1 MGDAQL
7 VFGWRTA
14 LLLLLSLQSLIL
26 AAGLAYQPRNRAA
39 NRILA
44 AFLVVVT
51 GVMTPY
57 TIGFAGFY
65 DAWMGLTFAPFA
77 LPLFLAPLLY
87 GYTHALARGVPPAGW
102 RWHLAPGFAQLAYM
116 SAAFLLP
123 FDLKMQWARQGD
135 GPWVSNG
142 VSLAVTVGLVAYT
155 VAALRLLRAY
165 RAGLAD
171 QRSDD
176 DRFAARWLG
185 RVLAAMG
192 AATVT
197 WTAWQV
203 WGLATGRFDY
213 FEFFWL
219 HLALGLLG
227 LALGVEGWRQAGL
240 GFVPL
245 LEAEPASVAEHD
257 WSAAGADIERRTREA
272 GWWREPELTL
282 PGLARRLGTNSGR
295 VSRAINLGLGMNF
308 SAFVN
313 GLRAEGVAGALADR
327 PDADLLDLAFDMG
340 FASKASFNRAFR
352 ARFGMAPSQ
361 YRRTVSDP
369 AFPRTDSKL
378 RRADA
383 GPASG

>member
-14 LLLLLSLQSLIL
+14 LLALLSVEILIL
-26 AAGLAYQPRNRAA
+26 AAALAIQPRNRAA

-44 AFLVVVT
+44 AFLVVVI

-87 GYTHALARGVPPAGW
+87 GYTHALVRGHPPRLW
-102 RWHLAPGFAQLAYM
+102 RWHLAPGFAQLIYM
-116 SAAFLLP
+116 TAAFLLP
-123 FDLKMQWARQGD
+123 FELKMAWADRGD
-135 GPWVSNG
+135 GPWVSNL
-142 VSLAVTVGLVAYT
+142 VSLGVTVGLIAYSF
-155 VAALRLLRAY
+155 AALRLLRAY
-165 RAGLAD
+165 RTGLAD

-185 RVLAAMG
+185 RVLFAMG
-192 AATVT
+192 AATLI
-197 WTAWQV
+197 WSAWQV
-203 WGLATGRFDY
+203 WGLATRRVDY

-219 HLALGLLG
+219 HLAFGFIG
-227 LALGVEGWRQAGL
+227 LALGVEGWRHAAL
-240 GFVPL
+240 RFAPL
-245 LEAEPASVAEHD
+245 VEADAAPTADRD
-257 WSAAGADIERRTREA
+257 WSAVAADIERRTREA
-272 GWWREPELTL
+272 GWWSEPELSL
-282 PGLARRLGTNSGR
+282 PGLARLLGTNTGR
-295 VSRAINLGLGMNF
+295 VSRAINIGLGMNF

-313 GLRAEGVAGALADR
+313 GLRAEGVAEALRAR
-327 PDADLLDLAFDMG
+327 PEADLLDLAFDMG

-361 YRRTVSDP
+361 YRRHASDHD
-369 AFPRTDSKL
+369 FPPPDPKL
-378 RRADA
+378 RRAGTGS
-383 GPASG
+383 GPG

>member
-14 LLLLLSLQSLIL
+14 LLLLLSVQILIL
-26 AAGLAYQPRNRAA
+26 ALALALQPRNRAA

-44 AFLVVVT
+44 AFLVVVV

-87 GYTHALARGVPPAGW
+87 GYTHALVRGRPPASW
-102 RWHLAPGFAQLAYM
+102 RRHLAPGFAQLAYM
-116 SAAFLLP
+116 TLAFLLP
-123 FDLKMQWARQGD
+123 FDTKMAWADRVD
-135 GPWVSNG
+135 GPWVSNL
-142 VSLAVTVGLVAYT
+142 VSLGVTVGLIAYSL
-155 VAALRLLRAY
+155 AALRLLRAY
-165 RAGLAD
+165 RTGLAN

-176 DRFAARWLG
+176 DRFAARWLA
-185 RVLAAMG
+185 RVLTAMG
-192 AATVT
+192 AATAI
-197 WTAWQV
+197 WSAWQV

-219 HLALGLLG
+219 HLAFGFIG
-227 LALGVEGWRQAGL
+227 LALGIEGWRHAAL
-240 GFVPL
+240 RFAPL
-245 LEAEPASVAEHD
+245 VEADAAPPADRDWPAVAAE
-257 WSAAGADIERRTREA
+257 IERRTREA
-272 GWWREPELTL
+272 GWWREPELSL
-282 PGLARRLGTNSGR
+282 PGLARLLGTNTGR

-313 GLRAEGVAGALADR
+313 GLRAEGVAAAIMER
-327 PDADLLDLAFDMG
+327 PDADLLELAFDMG

-361 YRRTVSDP
+361 YRRHASDHDFPP
-369 AFPRTDSKL
+369 ADPKL
-378 RRADA
+378 RRADD
-383 GPASG
+383 

>member
-14 LLLLLSLQSLIL
+14 LLLLLSVQCLIL
-26 AAGLAYQPRNRAA
+26 AAALAVQPRNRAA

-65 DAWMGLTFAPFA
+65 DAWMWLTFVPFA

-87 GYTHALARGVPPAGW
+87 GYTHALARGAAPAHW
-102 RWHLAPGFAQLAYM
+102 RLHLAPGFAQLIYLT
-116 SAAFLLP
+116 AAFLLP
-123 FDLKMQWARQGD
+123 FELKMAWARQGD
-135 GPWVSNG
+135 GPWVSNLLSLG
-142 VSLAVTVGLVAYT
+142 VTAGLIAYSI
-155 VAALRLLRAY
+155 ASLRLLRAY
-165 RAGLAD
+165 RAGLAN

-192 AATVT
+192 AATVI

-219 HLALGLLG
+219 HLAFGLLG

-240 GFVPL
+240 GFAPL
-245 LEAEPASVAEHD
+245 PDAEPALPVEQDWTAVA
-257 WSAAGADIERRTREA
+257 ADIERRVREA
-272 GWWREPELTL
+272 DWWREPALSL
-282 PGLARRLGTNSGR
+282 PDLARRLGTNTGR
-295 VSRAINLGLGMNF
+295 VSRAINLGLGVNF
-308 SAFVN
+308 STFVN
-313 GLRAEGVAGALADR
+313 GLRAEGVAEALGDR
-327 PDADLLDLAFDMG
+327 PDAELLDLAFDMG

-352 ARFGMAPSQ
+352 VRFGMAPSQ
-361 YRRTVSDP
+361 YRRDVSDP
-369 AFPRTDSKL
+369 DFLRPDPKL

-383 GPASG
+383 GRAAG

>member
-14 LLLLLSLQSLIL
+14 LLLLLSVQIL
-26 AAGLAYQPRNRAA
+26 TLAGALALQPRNRTA

-44 AFLVVVT
+44 AFLLVLA

-65 DAWMGLTFAPFA
+65 DAWMGLTFAPLA

-87 GYTHALARGVPPAGW
+87 GYTHALVQGRVPAHWRG
-102 RWHLAPGFAQLAYM
+102 HLAPGFAQLAYL
-116 SAAFLLP
+116 SLAFMLP
-123 FDLKMQWARQGD
+123 FDRKMAWADQVD
-135 GPWVSNG
+135 GPWVSNL
-142 VSLAVTVGLVAYT
+142 VSLGVTVGLIVYSL
-155 VAALRLLRAY
+155 AALRLLRAY
-165 RAGLAD
+165 RAGLAE

-176 DRFAARWLG
+176 DRFAARWLA

-192 AATVT
+192 AATLF
-197 WTAWQV
+197 WIAWQG
-203 WGLATGRFDY
+203 WQFATGRFDY

-219 HLALGLLG
+219 HLAFGIIG
-227 LALGVEGWRQAGL
+227 LALGVEGWRHAGL
-240 GFVPL
+240 RFEPL
-245 LEAEPASVAEHD
+245 SDGEPAPPAERD
-257 WSAAGADIERRTREA
+257 WAAAGRDIERRTREA
-272 GWWREPELTL
+272 DWWREPDLNL
-282 PGLARRLGTNSGR
+282 LRLARLLGTNTGR
-295 VSRAINLGLGMNF
+295 VSRAINLGLGINF

-313 GLRAEGVAGALADR
+313 GLRAEGVADALRER

-361 YRRTVSDP
+361 YRRDVSNRDSSLPDP
-369 AFPRTDSKL
+369 KL
-378 RRADA
+378 RRAD
-383 GPASG
+383 GDLPPV